1 MPPELSTFFGEG
13 AETIVE
19 EVTAEGQGCT
29 PLPGLGE
36 APAIMT

>member
-19 EVTAEGQGCT
+19 EVTAGARAALHCQD
-29 PLPGLGE
+29 LGK
-36 APAIMT
+36 PQLL